1 MRITASD
8 NIYQVKA
15 PAKVNLFLLVGPP
28 RGDGYHPVCS
38 LMEPVSLYDTLRAR
52 RVPGAGMTLR
62 IIAGEAGGSGAAAIG
77 GLPPEKNTVLR
88 AARALERAAGISFD
102 AELELVKQIP
112 VAAGLGGG
120 SSDAAAALRLLTA
133 MYELDIPEEEMSR
146 LALSVG
152 ADVPFF
158 LEEGVRL
165 AEGVGERLT
174 ALPPLPGHA
183 IVLVAP
189 GFALAASAA
198 YQRFDEL
205 SAVTAAGFHSRCA
218 AVRRSLSS
226 LDDFDALAAMLENDL
241 ELPAT
246 AICRDIKEAKQ
257 QLAAAGCAAVL
268 MSGSGPTVFGL
279 FPDEAAARTAAASLQ
294 LDSSRIL
301 VVKPHVTAN

>member
-1 MRITASD
+1 MQILKSD
-8 NIYQVKA
+8 NIYQVNA
-15 PAKVNLFLLVGPP
+15 PAKINLFLLVGPP

-52 RVPGAGMTLR
+52 RAPGAGMTLR
-62 IIAGEAGGSGAAAIG
+62 ILAGEAGGSDAAAIG

-88 AARALERAAGISFD
+88 AARALERAAGMSFD

-120 SSDAAAALRLLTA
+120 SSDAAAALRLLAA
-133 MYELDIPEEEMSR
+133 MYELDISEEELSR

-158 LEEGVRL
+158 LEDGARL
-165 AEGVGERLT
+165 AEGAGERLS

-205 SAVTAAGFHSRCA
+205 STVNAAGFLSRCA
-218 AVRRSLSS
+218 AARGSLSS
-226 LDDFDALAAMLENDL
+226 LNDFDALAAMLANDL

-246 AICRDIKEAKQ
+246 TICRDIKETKQ

-279 FPDEAAARTAAASLQ
+279 FPGEAAARTAAAGLQ
-294 LDSSRIL
+294 LNGGRIM
-301 VVKPHVTAN
+301 VVKPHIIV